1 MTLAQSTTAALSVV
15 FKAVNSRN
23 SLAQVNKFDKAIKSF
38 ACDSLHDDVNGF
50 ILRLIDESGVAT
62 KEGEDFGTARTIWNL
77 WIVRNRR

>member
-1 MTLAQSTTAALSVV
+1 
-15 FKAVNSRN
+15 
-23 SLAQVNKFDKAIKSF
+23 
-38 ACDSLHDDVNGF
+38 VNGF